1 VESLELIRRLN
12 REEGLAVLA
21 IIHDLNLAVLYF
33 DRLALLNGGSSVA
46 SGMLSQVLSERR
58 VRWVF
63 RAPVQVQAHPTHRA
77 PHIIILSKGPQRRH
91 SLTSSLPRIQR
102 AVRAAD
108 SVQIHNCGPIDA
120 N

>member
-46 SGMLSQVLSERR
+46 SGTLSQVLSERR

-63 RAPVQVQAHPTHRA
+63 RAPCRSTTVA
-77 PHIIILSKGPQRRH
+77 PSMPISRH
-91 SLTSSLPRIQR
+91 K
-102 AVRAAD
+102 
-108 SVQIHNCGPIDA
+108 C
-120 N
+120 